1 MIIFHSLV
9 FLGSVGAWGDADC
22 GSSVLSHFSRSIM
35 EDAGAI
41 RDEIVPQ
48 DWDISQNTYEN
59 FEKTP
64 KLTFCGGNNAIGLRQ
79 KDAPQNI
86 TE

>member
-1 MIIFHSLV
+1 
-9 FLGSVGAWGDADC
+9 
-22 GSSVLSHFSRSIM
+22 M